1 MMCKNNGIQVTTDP
15 KDWEDFFAPESDIK
29 DPINT
34 VDSYQERVRVA
45 CELSGR
51 KITKTNQRLDAATDK
66 KKIRFTVEF
75 EFDR

>member
-1 MMCKNNGIQVTTDP
+1 MSDAIQITTDP
-15 KDWEDFFAPESDIK
+15 KDWEDFFAPGA
-29 DPINT
+29 DPEDAIDPLDT
-34 VDSYQERVRVA
+34 YQERVRVA

-51 KITKTNQRLDAATDK
+51 KIAKTDQRLDAATDK

>member
-1 MMCKNNGIQVTTDP
+1 MSNAIQVTTDP
-15 KDWEDFFAPESDIK
+15 KDWEDFFAPGSNPEDEIDSL
-29 DPINT
+29 
-34 VDSYQERVRVA
+34 DSYQERVRVA

-51 KITKTNQRLDAATDK
+51 KIAKTTQRLDAATDK

>member
-1 MMCKNNGIQVTTDP
+1 MNNAIKVTTDP
-15 KDWEDFFAPESDIK
+15 KDWEDFFAPELNSETAV
-29 DPINT
+29 NS
-34 VDSYQERVRVA
+34 VDSYAERVRMA

-51 KITKTNQRLDAATDK
+51 KITKTDQRLDAAENK